1 MRKTTMSDVTYE
13 KMLEVQT
20 DLIRRQDHKI
30 DELTDANNALRLTAQ
45 TLAEALVRELDREGR
60 DRAFVPA
67 KEIQRDDIRF
77 RVEQTIGGDIL
88 LVRI

>member
-1 MRKTTMSDVTYE
+1 MSEVTSE

-20 DLIRRQDHKI
+20 DIIRRQDRKI
-30 DELTDANNALRLTAQ
+30 DELTAAKKALEVTAQ

-60 DRAFVPA
+60 DRAFVAA
-67 KEIQRDDIRF
+67 KEINRDDVRF

>member
-1 MRKTTMSDVTYE
+1 MSEVTYE

-20 DLIRRQDHKI
+20 DIIRRQDRKI
-30 DELTDANNALRLTAQ
+30 DELTAAKKALEVTAQ

-67 KEIQRDDIRF
+67 KEINRDDVRF
-77 RVEQTIGGDIL
+77 RVGQTIGGDIL

>member
-1 MRKTTMSDVTYE
+1 MSDVTYE
-13 KMLEVQT
+13 KMIEVQT
-20 DLIRRQDHKI
+20 NLIRRQDRRI
-30 DELTDANNALRLTAQ
+30 DELTDANNALKLTAQ

-67 KEIQRDDIRF
+67 KEISRDDVRF

>member
-1 MRKTTMSDVTYE
+1 MSDVTYE

-67 KEIQRDDIRF
+67 KEIQRDDVRF

>member
-1 MRKTTMSDVTYE
+1 MSDVTYE

-20 DLIRRQDHKI
+20 DLIRRQDRRI
-30 DELTDANNALRLTAQ
+30 DELTDANNALKLTAQ

-67 KEIQRDDIRF
+67 KEINRGDVRF

>member
-1 MRKTTMSDVTYE
+1 MSDVTYE

>member
-1 MRKTTMSDVTYE
+1 MSDVTYE

-20 DLIRRQDHKI
+20 DLIRRQDRKI

-67 KEIQRDDIRF
+67 KEISRDDVKF

>member
-1 MRKTTMSDVTYE
+1 MSDVTYE

-20 DLIRRQDHKI
+20 DLIRRQDRRI
-30 DELTDANNALRLTAQ
+30 DELTDANNALKLTAQ

-67 KEIQRDDIRF
+67 KEINRGDVRF
-77 RVEQTIGGDIL
+77 HVEQTIGGDIL

>member
-1 MRKTTMSDVTYE
+1 MSSPRRK
-13 KMLEVQT
+13 KALEV
-20 DLIRRQDHKI
+20 
-30 DELTDANNALRLTAQ
+30 TAQ
-45 TLAEALVRELDREGR
+45 ILAEALVRELNREGR

-67 KEIQRDDIRF
+67 KEINRDDVRF

>member
-1 MRKTTMSDVTYE
+1 MSEVTYE

-20 DLIRRQDHKI
+20 DIIRRQDRNI
-30 DELTDANNALRLTAQ
+30 AELTAAKKALEVTAQ

-67 KEIQRDDIRF
+67 KEINRDDVRF

>member
-1 MRKTTMSDVTYE
+1 MSDVTYE

-20 DLIRRQDHKI
+20 DLIRRRDRRI
-30 DELTDANNALRLTAQ
+30 DELTAAKKALEVTAQ

-67 KEIQRDDIRF
+67 KEIQRDDVRF

>member
-1 MRKTTMSDVTYE
+1 MSEVTYE

-20 DLIRRQDHKI
+20 DIIRRQDRKI
-30 DELTDANNALRLTAQ
+30 DELTAAKKALEVTAQ

-67 KEIQRDDIRF
+67 KEINRDDVRF
-77 RVEQTIGGDIL
+77 RFEQTIGGDIL

>member
-1 MRKTTMSDVTYE
+1 MSDVTYE

-20 DLIRRQDHKI
+20 DLIRRQDRKI

-67 KEIQRDDIRF
+67 KGISRDDVKF

>member
-1 MRKTTMSDVTYE
+1 MSEATYE
-13 KMLEVQT
+13 KMLEVQL
-20 DLIRRQDHKI
+20 DLIRRQDRKI
-30 DELTDANNALRLTAQ
+30 DELTAAKKALEVAAQ
-45 TLAEALVRELDREGR
+45 TLAGALVRELDREGR

-67 KEIQRDDIRF
+67 KEINRDDVPF

>member
-1 MRKTTMSDVTYE
+1 MSETTYE
-13 KMLEVQT
+13 KALEVQA
-20 DLIRRQDHKI
+20 DLIRRQDRRI
-30 DELTDANNALRLTAQ
+30 DELTEAKKALEVTAQ
-45 TLAEALVRELDREGR
+45 ILAEALVRELNREGR

-67 KEIQRDDIRF
+67 KEINRDDVRF

>member
-1 MRKTTMSDVTYE
+1 MKTTMSDVTYE

-20 DLIRRQDHKI
+20 DLIRRQDRRI
-30 DELTDANNALRLTAQ
+30 DELTDANNALKLTAQ

-67 KEIQRDDIRF
+67 KEINRGDVRF

-88 LVRI
+88 LVRT

>member
-1 MRKTTMSDVTYE
+1 MSEVTYE

-20 DLIRRQDHKI
+20 DIIRRQDCKI
-30 DELTDANNALRLTAQ
+30 DELTAAKKALEVTAQ

-67 KEIQRDDIRF
+67 KEINRDDVRF

>member
-1 MRKTTMSDVTYE
+1 MSEVTYE

-20 DLIRRQDHKI
+20 DITRRQDRKI
-30 DELTDANNALRLTAQ
+30 DELTAAKKALEVTAQ

-67 KEIQRDDIRF
+67 KEINRDDVRF

>member
-1 MRKTTMSDVTYE
+1 MSEVTYE

-20 DLIRRQDHKI
+20 DLIRRQDRKI
-30 DELTDANNALRLTAQ
+30 DELTEAKKALEVTAQ

-67 KEIQRDDIRF
+67 KEINRDDIRF

>member
-1 MRKTTMSDVTYE
+1 MSEATYE
-13 KMLEVQT
+13 KMLEVQL
-20 DLIRRQDHKI
+20 DLIRRQDRKI

-67 KEIQRDDIRF
+67 KEINRGDVRF

-88 LVRI
+88 LVRT

>member
-1 MRKTTMSDVTYE
+1 MSDVTYE

-20 DLIRRQDHKI
+20 DLIRRQDRRI
-30 DELTDANNALRLTAQ
+30 DELTDANNALKVTAQ

-67 KEIQRDDIRF
+67 KEINRGDVRF

>member
-1 MRKTTMSDVTYE
+1 MSEVTYE

-67 KEIQRDDIRF
+67 KEINRDDVRF

>member
-1 MRKTTMSDVTYE
+1 MSEVTYE

-20 DLIRRQDHKI
+20 DIIRRQDRKI
-30 DELTDANNALRLTAQ
+30 DELTAEKKALEVTAQ

-67 KEIQRDDIRF
+67 KEINRDDVRF

>member
-1 MRKTTMSDVTYE
+1 MSDVTYE

-20 DLIRRQDHKI
+20 DLIRRQDRKI

-67 KEIQRDDIRF
+67 KEIQRDDVRF

>member
-1 MRKTTMSDVTYE
+1 MSEVTYE

-20 DLIRRQDHKI
+20 DLIRRQDRKI

>member
-1 MRKTTMSDVTYE
+1 MSEATYE
-13 KMLEVQT
+13 KMLEVQL

-30 DELTDANNALRLTAQ
+30 DELTDVNNALRLTAQ

-88 LVRI
+88 LVRT

>member
-1 MRKTTMSDVTYE
+1 MSEVTYE
-13 KMLEVQT
+13 KTLEVQT
-20 DLIRRQDHKI
+20 DIIRRQDRKI
-30 DELTDANNALRLTAQ
+30 DELTAAKKALEVTAQ

-67 KEIQRDDIRF
+67 KEINRDDVRF

>member
-1 MRKTTMSDVTYE
+1 MSEVTYE

-20 DLIRRQDHKI
+20 DIIRRQDRKI
-30 DELTDANNALRLTAQ
+30 DELTAAKKALEATAQ

-67 KEIQRDDIRF
+67 KEINRDDVRF